1 MKSQPW
7 PFEDERATNLKWRS
21 RSCIERII
29 ALNIRSTVNQ
39 RVTPNNM
46 RPGSCI
52 ERITVSSLQTLY
64 REGLLN
70 NHVRSRSCI
79 ERITNLHWRCRSCIE
94 GIITPSIKLTV
105 NQRVTPNN
113 MRPGS
118 CIERITVSSLQAL
131 YREGL
136 LSLENSV
143 LASFDKHYY
152 ENACMNAW
160 KLWGSSCW
168 TICDCMCEWIRM
180 PECVKFWFL
189 LIECMHMWMQCKFGK
204 YMIFQKKNLK

>member
-1 MKSQPW
+1 MKIFSKKKRNDVKTLTCWRREGYTSNLGWDLDFMWRREGHTPFIAEKEMRLQPW
-7 PFEDERATNLKWRS
+7 PSEDERATNLNWRS

-29 ALNIRSTVNQ
+29 APNIRLTVNQ

-64 REGLLN
+64 REGLLI

-79 ERITNLHWRCRSCIE
+79 EKITNLHWRCRSCTE
-94 GIITPSIKLTV
+94 GIITPNIRLTV

-131 YREGL
+131 YRESL
-136 LSLENSV
+136 LSLENSA
-143 LASFDKHYY
+143 LASFDQHYY
-152 ENACMNAW
+152 ENACMNAC
-160 KLWGSSCW
+160 KLW
-168 TICDCMCEWIRM
+168 
-180 PECVKFWFL
+180 
-189 LIECMHMWMQCKFGK
+189 
-204 YMIFQKKNLK
+204 